1 LEISDKAEAGDKVG
15 FVGSFSNGKPFGT
28 FWIQMLG
35 GGLMHGK
42 FDEDGLASGN
52 NLSFIYPDMS
62 TALHGTF
69 ENFVMKKG
77 EIFLQQRRLSLGSS

>member
-1 LEISDKAEAGDKVG
+1 
-15 FVGSFSNGKPFGT
+15 
-28 FWIQMLG
+28 MLG

-42 FDEDGLASGN
+42 FDEEGFASGN

-77 EIFLQQRRLSLGSS
+77 AIFLKHGQIKF